1 MERKDLISFFFVGIP
16 HLAGAVANE
25 LYKAGKGHV
34 IILTCGSHISYVKM
48 PLLLRK
54 LLLGKQILEAF

>member
-1 MERKDLISFFFVGIP
+1 M
-16 HLAGAVANE
+16 AGAVANE